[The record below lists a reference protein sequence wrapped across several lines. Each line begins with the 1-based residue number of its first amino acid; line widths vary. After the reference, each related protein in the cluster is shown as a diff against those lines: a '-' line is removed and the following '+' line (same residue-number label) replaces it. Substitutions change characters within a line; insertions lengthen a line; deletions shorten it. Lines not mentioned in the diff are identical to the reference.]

1 MSCNRQ
7 QRDELVSAMNTKK
20 INYIKNVS
28 NLRFNVVGVFGDPY
42 GCNHKLDLKI
52 NKKKLKF

>member
-1 MSCNRQ
+1 M
-7 QRDELVSAMNTKK
+7 QRLVSAMNTKK

-42 GCNHKLDLKI
+42 GQIIEENEGKDPEFRI
-52 NKKKLKF
+52 YGS